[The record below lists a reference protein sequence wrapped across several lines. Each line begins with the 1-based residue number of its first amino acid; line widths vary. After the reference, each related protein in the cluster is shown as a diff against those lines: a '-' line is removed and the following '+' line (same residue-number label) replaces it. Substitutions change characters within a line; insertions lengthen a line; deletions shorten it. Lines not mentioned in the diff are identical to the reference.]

1 MYSTKYDKSDTKAIK
16 SASKKYK
23 KGAPSWA
30 C

>member
-1 MYSTKYDKSDTKAIK
+1 MHYLSDKKDTKSIK
-16 SASKKYK
+16 AASKKYK